1 MSDPLRQLIVE
12 IVREVVAEQPR
23 PDEMMTVAAAAEF
36 AKVSPATIRKLVHD
50 GKLEELRVTAGSRL
64 RISRADLERHLRTR
78 ATRNHN
84 RRPDTSDEAIDA
96 IAASIK

>member
-36 AKVSPATIRKLVHD
+36 AVEDKSPMVVPHDARVLVSRDHGPLFGAV
-50 GKLEELRVTAGSRL
+50 
-64 RISRADLERHLRTR
+64 
-78 ATRNHN
+78 
-84 RRPDTSDEAIDA
+84 
-96 IAASIK
+96 